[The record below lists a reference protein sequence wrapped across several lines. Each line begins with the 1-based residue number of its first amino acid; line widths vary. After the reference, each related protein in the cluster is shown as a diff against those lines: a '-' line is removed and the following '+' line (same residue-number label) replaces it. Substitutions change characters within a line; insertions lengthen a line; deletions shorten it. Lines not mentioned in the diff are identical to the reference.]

1 MATSRP
7 FAYNPTLITSGVS
20 EQYGTLSVGF
30 QDQPYGESPSG
41 LKWWEGP
48 DEDLGYC
55 IGKSLPTGGRLGP
68 DGIYG
73 DVTFWR
79 TQTLSDSQFITLANR
94 ITGQNFGS
102 SLEAVTW
109 LNANG
114 YWTSYAGV
122 PAPTPTPTAIPVI
135 GAWSVGGA
143 LITARYYLAGSGTQT
158 EGLAFGGTV
167 APGPIVSCT
176 EEYDGT
182 SWSLGGAL
190 ITARYCL
197 AGAGVQNAGL
207 AFGGT
212 GAGFND
218 VACTEEYNGCVWSS
232 GGALITV
239 RSGLAGAG
247 TQNAGLAFGGDNGY
261 PNTAGTCTEE
271 YDGTSWS
278 TGGALSISRYDLGGT
293 GTQDAGLAFGGDNI
307 SSIFSCTEEYNGC
320 VWSSGGALITARLS
334 FAGAGTQN
342 AGLAFGGSTGSPSNT
357 RLSCTEE
364 YNGTSWSAGGSLITA
379 RLGLSGAGLQNAGL
393 AFGGVDSG
401 NQVSCTEE
409 YNDSPSVTP
418 TPTGTQSV
426 TPTQTSTPTSTT
438 TSTPTPTSTIALTP
452 TNTATPS
459 PTPFPTIFTHG
470 AVRATCSD
478 FCTTN
483 YNITTVTSASDT
495 YAGLVIGDFIYGISG
510 AGFIAYSNVSTNTT
524 TGPFRIAQI
533 DSNGE
538 VIAIFICNGVTCE
551 PL

>member
-30 QDQPYGESPSG
+30 PDQPYGESPSG

-55 IGKSLPTGGRLGP
+55 IGKSLPTGGVLGP

-94 ITGQNFGS
+94 ITGQNFNS

-114 YWTSYAGV
+114 YWTSYAGA
-122 PAPTPTPTAIPVI
+122 PATTPTSTPTPTAASGV
-135 GAWSVGGA
+135 GAWSAGGA
-143 LITARYYLAGSGTQT
+143 MITARRLLAGAGTQT
-158 EGLAFGGTV
+158 AGLAFGGYFGEALSCTEEYNGSSWSTGGSLIDARSTLAGAGTQNAALAFGGRV
-167 APGPIVSCT
+167 PAAVSCT

-182 SWSLGGAL
+182 SWTTGGALIIARCTLAGAGTQDAGLAFGGRSGYPTFSLVECTEEYNGTLWSTGGAL
-190 ITARYCL
+190 ITARCTF
-197 AGAGVQNAGL
+197 AGAGTQNTGL
-207 AFGGT
+207 AFGGYSPP
-212 GAGFND
+212 NRLS
-218 VACTEEYNGCVWSS
+218 CTEEYDGSTWST
-232 GGALITV
+232 GGSLINS
-239 RSGLAGAG
+239 RSNLAGAG
-247 TQNAGLAFGGDNGY
+247 TQNAGLAFGGNIAPGI
-261 PNTAGTCTEE
+261 
-271 YDGTSWS
+271 
-278 TGGALSISRYDLGGT
+278 IS
-293 GTQDAGLAFGGDNI
+293 
-307 SSIFSCTEEYNGC
+307 SCTEEYNGSS
-320 VWSSGGALITARLS
+320 WSAGGALITIRQQ

-342 AGLAFGGSTGSPSNT
+342 AGLGFGGMTPAT
-357 RLSCTEE
+357 
-364 YNGTSWSAGGSLITA
+364 
-379 RLGLSGAGLQNAGL
+379 
-393 AFGGVDSG
+393 
-401 NQVSCTEE
+401 VSCTEE
-409 YNDSPSVTP
+409 YNNSPDI
-418 TPTGTQSV
+418 
-426 TPTQTSTPTSTT
+426 TPTSTT

-459 PTPFPTIFTHG
+459 PTPYPTIYTHG
-470 AVRATCSD
+470 SVRATCSD

-483 YNITTVTSASDT
+483 YNITTLTSASDT

-510 AGFIAYSNVSTNTT
+510 AGFIAYSNVSTDTT
-524 TGPFRIAQI
+524 TGPFRIAEI